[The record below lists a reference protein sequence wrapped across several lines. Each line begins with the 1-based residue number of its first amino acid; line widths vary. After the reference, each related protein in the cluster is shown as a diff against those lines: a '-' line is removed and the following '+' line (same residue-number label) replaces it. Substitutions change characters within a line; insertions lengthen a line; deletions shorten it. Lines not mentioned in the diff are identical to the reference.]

1 MLATF
6 PSSVPVAAV
15 LAGIWRDDRLVS
27 KPTSQQQQL
36 LQPASVPGSQVL
48 QQETPQQQQP
58 VQMTSQHQV
67 QPQPQQALAAHKTP
81 DDSQSGEQRKAG
93 GDQHAVPAAS
103 AAAPAGTTAV
113 SPASSAPRVG
123 YSTDSYWNDRY
134 AERSTHF
141 DWFFNYSALAS
152 LIRETCERKE
162 PCLHVGCGNSGLS
175 EGMVHDGYQVINVDI
190 SGVVIEQMRRMSS
203 LPGQSWEVAD
213 CRSMPHYSDAS
224 FGSVLDKGT
233 LDAVL
238 CSSHGQT
245 DTVDYMNEV
254 HRLLA
259 PGGTFLLISLGQP
272 HARLAALNVQQPPV
286 VASCSAASGSSLAAA
301 PCSPGSSAGSLTL
314 PYLSETYRAA
324 HAAAAAALA
333 AASGKPASSYSW
345 TWESVQVYLL
355 PKPSL
360 YLASEQSLAGRPSTR
375 TAAHSDKDQP
385 VEWLGPF
392 APGAELEAVVAEQ
405 GLGMAEYFTGFACK
419 KRSSDEQQAVRAVP
433 EGGAVVLPVAAAVV
447 AAAPDGPIDEE
458 EAGSSECIA
467 ADQPS
472 AGVPGDAAGV
482 KA

>member
-1 MLATF
+1 MSLVEHCLATLADHIDRVPDLSGVPEHLIAALFALVLERGRLTPRVLAVFQALAAEVLSASGHSIASSSMLATF

-15 LAGIWRDDRLVS
+15 LAGIWRDDLR
-27 KPTSQQQQL
+27 
-36 LQPASVPGSQVL
+36 
-48 QQETPQQQQP
+48 
-58 VQMTSQHQV
+58 
-67 QPQPQQALAAHKTP
+67 
-81 DDSQSGEQRKAG
+81 
-93 GDQHAVPAAS
+93 
-103 AAAPAGTTAV
+103 
-113 SPASSAPRVG
+113 
-123 YSTDSYWNDRY
+123 YWNDRY

-213 CRSMPHYSDAS
+213 CRSMPQYSDAS

-405 GLGMAEYFTGFACK
+405 GLDLAEYFTGFACK
-419 KRSSDEQQAVRAVP
+419 KRSSDEQQAVCAVP

-472 AGVPGDAAGV
+472 AAVPGDAAGV